1 MGIFKRLTNMKLRE
15 ECWNIDYSFLLW
27 INEHFKMYLEEAGN
41 IVNLEDY
48 TYDYKG
54 KIITQKDAINII
66 INDTNWLI
74 KVYYDYSVKEEFKE
88 EFTNAIDEVFE
99 VFHLVY
105 YNMWW

>member
-41 IVNLEDY
+41 IVDLEDY

-88 EFTNAIDEVFE
+88 EFANAIDEVFE